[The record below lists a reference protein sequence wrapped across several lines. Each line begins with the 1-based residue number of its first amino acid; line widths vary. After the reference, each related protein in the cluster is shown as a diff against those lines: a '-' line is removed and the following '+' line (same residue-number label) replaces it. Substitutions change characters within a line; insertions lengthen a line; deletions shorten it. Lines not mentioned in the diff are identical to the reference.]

1 MKFYGNISRYVE
13 YFDSFMVQKAI
24 EEILD
29 IISKAN
35 KYIDIVEPW
44 KLFKEKEKNKEDLD
58 IFIYTLSNKVF
69 ENLNLEIS
77 LKEDYAKILEGL
89 NNKKIFI
96 DIKIMPNNDSKP
108 IFERLTEDTEEKI
121 KRLF

>member
-29 IISKAN
+29 IISKSN

-44 KLFKEKEKNKEDLD
+44 KLFKEKEKNKGNLD
-58 IFIYTLSNKVF
+58 IFIYTLLNIIRIVRNIIKSN
-69 ENLNLEIS
+69 NARN
-77 LKEDYAKILEGL
+77 
-89 NNKKIFI
+89 
-96 DIKIMPNNDSKP
+96 IK
-108 IFERLTEDTEEKI
+108 
-121 KRLF
+121 

>member
-35 KYIDIVEPW
+35 KYIEIVDPW
-44 KLFKEKEKNKEDLD
+44 KLFKEKE
-58 IFIYTLSNKVF
+58 
-69 ENLNLEIS
+69 
-77 LKEDYAKILEGL
+77 
-89 NNKKIFI
+89 
-96 DIKIMPNNDSKP
+96 
-108 IFERLTEDTEEKI
+108 
-121 KRLF
+121 

>member
-35 KYIDIVEPW
+35 KHIDIVEPR

-58 IFIYTLSNKVF
+58 IFIYTLLNIIRIVRNIIKSN
-69 ENLNLEIS
+69 NARN
-77 LKEDYAKILEGL
+77 
-89 NNKKIFI
+89 
-96 DIKIMPNNDSKP
+96 IK
-108 IFERLTEDTEEKI
+108 
-121 KRLF
+121 

>member
-35 KYIDIVEPW
+35 KYIDIVEP
-44 KLFKEKEKNKEDLD
+44 
-58 IFIYTLSNKVF
+58 
-69 ENLNLEIS
+69 
-77 LKEDYAKILEGL
+77 
-89 NNKKIFI
+89 
-96 DIKIMPNNDSKP
+96 
-108 IFERLTEDTEEKI
+108 
-121 KRLF
+121 

>member
-1 MKFYGNISRYVE
+1 MPE
-13 YFDSFMVQKAI
+13 
-24 EEILD
+24 
-29 IISKAN
+29 
-35 KYIDIVEPW
+35 
-44 KLFKEKEKNKEDLD
+44 
-58 IFIYTLSNKVF
+58 LSNKVF

-89 NNKKIFI
+89 NNEKIFI
-96 DIKIMPNNDSKP
+96 DIRIMPNNDSKP

>member
-13 YFDSFMVQKAI
+13 YFDLFMVQKAI

-58 IFIYTLSNKVF
+58 IFIYILLNIIRIVRNIIKSN
-69 ENLNLEIS
+69 NARN
-77 LKEDYAKILEGL
+77 
-89 NNKKIFI
+89 
-96 DIKIMPNNDSKP
+96 IK
-108 IFERLTEDTEEKI
+108 
-121 KRLF
+121 

>member
-24 EEILD
+24 EEILVV
-29 IISKAN
+29 ISKAN

-58 IFIYTLSNKVF
+58 IFIYTLLNIIRIVRNIIKSN
-69 ENLNLEIS
+69 NARN
-77 LKEDYAKILEGL
+77 
-89 NNKKIFI
+89 
-96 DIKIMPNNDSKP
+96 IK
-108 IFERLTEDTEEKI
+108 
-121 KRLF
+121 

>member
-44 KLFKEKEKNKEDLD
+44 KLFKEKEKNKEYLD
-58 IFIYTLSNKVF
+58 IFIYTLLIRIVRNIIKSN
-69 ENLNLEIS
+69 NARN
-77 LKEDYAKILEGL
+77 
-89 NNKKIFI
+89 
-96 DIKIMPNNDSKP
+96 IK
-108 IFERLTEDTEEKI
+108 
-121 KRLF
+121 

>member
-1 MKFYGNISRYVE
+1 MEFYGNILRYVE

-58 IFIYTLSNKVF
+58 IFIYTLLNIIRIVRNIIKSN
-69 ENLNLEIS
+69 NARN
-77 LKEDYAKILEGL
+77 
-89 NNKKIFI
+89 
-96 DIKIMPNNDSKP
+96 IK
-108 IFERLTEDTEEKI
+108 
-121 KRLF
+121 

>member
-29 IISKAN
+29 IISKEN

-58 IFIYTLSNKVF
+58 IFIYTLLNIIRIVRNIIKSN
-69 ENLNLEIS
+69 NARN
-77 LKEDYAKILEGL
+77 
-89 NNKKIFI
+89 
-96 DIKIMPNNDSKP
+96 IK
-108 IFERLTEDTEEKI
+108 
-121 KRLF
+121 

>member
-13 YFDSFMVQKAI
+13 YFDSFMVQKEATEDTLAAI

-58 IFIYTLSNKVF
+58 IFIYTLLNIIRIVRNIIKSN
-69 ENLNLEIS
+69 NARN
-77 LKEDYAKILEGL
+77 
-89 NNKKIFI
+89 
-96 DIKIMPNNDSKP
+96 IK
-108 IFERLTEDTEEKI
+108 
-121 KRLF
+121 

>member
-1 MKFYGNISRYVE
+1 MKFYGNILRYVE

-58 IFIYTLSNKVF
+58 IFIYTLLNIIRIVRNIIKSN
-69 ENLNLEIS
+69 NARN
-77 LKEDYAKILEGL
+77 
-89 NNKKIFI
+89 
-96 DIKIMPNNDSKP
+96 IK
-108 IFERLTEDTEEKI
+108 
-121 KRLF
+121 

>member
-1 MKFYGNISRYVE
+1 MSE
-13 YFDSFMVQKAI
+13 
-24 EEILD
+24 
-29 IISKAN
+29 
-35 KYIDIVEPW
+35 
-44 KLFKEKEKNKEDLD
+44 
-58 IFIYTLSNKVF
+58 TSNKVF